1 MTGTPDSAATQS
13 SACEA
18 GLRLSQGIRHLR
30 IAGLVRCSLPVLLE
44 LLLELFGSF
53 VLPMLVLVLLVLRR
67 LRRRLPVR
75 LLASWLAVPGPHHS
89 QRRGP
94 CRAAAAAAWRVCTL
108 LHRRCAISGG
118 CLARACS
125 AYRRGGHAV
134 GHALVRRRIRLGGSL
149 ARRRPLLQRVQRAL
163 PQRRLHVQRLCVGLP
178 IRGPACRR
186 PAGAA
191 AAALPAAP
199 GRPHTVRLGARA
211 PPGRRAG
218 QALALALALALV
230 AARPL
235 AVRLALGL
243 TALALLRPRSLPL
256 ALALPLLLPSLPAP
270 RPAAALQ
277 GCSR

>member
-18 GLRLSQGIRHLR
+18 GRRLLQVIRHLR
-30 IAGLVRCSLPVLLE
+30 ITGLIRCSLPVLLE

-53 VLPMLVLVLLVLRR
+53 VLPVLVLVLLVLRR

-75 LLASWLAVPGPHHS
+75 LLASRLAVPGPHHR

-94 CRAAAAAAWRVCTL
+94 CRAAAAAAWRVCAL
-108 LHRRCAISGG
+108 LHRRCAISAG

-134 GHALVRRRIRLGGSL
+134 VHALVRRRIRLGGSL
-149 ARRRPLLQRVQRAL
+149 ARRGPLLQRVQRAL
-163 PQRRLHVQRLCVGLP
+163 PQRRLHVQRLCVVLP
-178 IRGPACRR
+178 IRGPARRR

-191 AAALPAAP
+191 TAALPAAP
-199 GRPHTVRLGARA
+199 GRPHAVRLGARA

-218 QALALALALALV
+218 QALALALALV

-243 TALALLRPRSLPL
+243 AALALLRPRSLPL